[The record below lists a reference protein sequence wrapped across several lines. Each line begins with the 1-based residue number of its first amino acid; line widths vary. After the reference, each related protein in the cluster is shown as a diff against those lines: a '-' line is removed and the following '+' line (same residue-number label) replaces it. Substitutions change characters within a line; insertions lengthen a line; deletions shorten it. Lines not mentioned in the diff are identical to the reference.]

1 MTEPADKSGAKVQDL
16 SARRMQK
23 MAEENRQLREYVADV
38 MLRLRENEHLFSKL
52 FELESQVLAAT
63 DPEDLC
69 FTLLRSLRSSFSLDM
84 VRFWFDQ
91 SSFIGNC
98 HMEGLSER
106 DLIWLEKGEIEGMGL
121 KNNRVCLMRLTQDKN
136 FDWMS
141 KQDES
146 LASMALLLLGDSQRP
161 FGVLGIGSVDAE
173 RFAPE
178 HDTDFLQHLAQ
189 VIGLSLENS
198 VSSERL
204 ARLSITDALTGSHNR
219 RFLQPHSHQPL
230 SQWFGK
236 DTCVAALYF
245 DLDGFK
251 GINDRL
257 GHTVGDDLLVQVC
270 DCTRQFIR
278 NQDPLIRMGGDE
290 FVVLLPGCSRDKA
303 GEIAKRIVQAS
314 AEIHAQD
321 EKIAISMGIAFVASG
336 QDMAVQDLIESA
348 DKAMYVA
355 KA

>member
-1 MTEPADKSGAKVQDL
+1 
-16 SARRMQK
+16 
-23 MAEENRQLREYVADV
+23 
-38 MLRLRENEHLFSKL
+38 
-52 FELESQVLAAT
+52 
-63 DPEDLC
+63 
-69 FTLLRSLRSSFSLDM
+69 
-84 VRFWFDQ
+84 
-91 SSFIGNC
+91 
-98 HMEGLSER
+98 
-106 DLIWLEKGEIEGMGL
+106 
-121 KNNRVCLMRLTQDKN
+121 
-136 FDWMS
+136 
-141 KQDES
+141 
-146 LASMALLLLGDSQRP
+146 
-161 FGVLGIGSVDAE
+161 
-173 RFAPE
+173 
-178 HDTDFLQHLAQ
+178 
-189 VIGLSLENS
+189 
-198 VSSERL
+198 
-204 ARLSITDALTGSHNR
+204 
-219 RFLQPHSHQPL
+219 HSHQPL

-336 QDMAVQDLIESA
+336 QDMAVKDLIESA

-355 KA
+355 KALGGDRYEFAPDGANGG